1 MADAAGDAALL
12 YRLEGD
18 EFGVL
23 AAHDASRALELATRL
38 VHAFQAPL
46 AVGGLSLEL
55 GLAVGV
61 AVAGE
66 DADTIEELLRRAD
79 VALAAAKDDH
89 SGVALYAPDRDRF
102 SRRRLALMGDLRRAI
117 ADGEVRPYF
126 QPQVDLRTGVVT
138 GAEALVRWTRPDGS
152 MVPPLDFI
160 PSAERS
166 GLIKPLTVHVL
177 AGALDAQQRWAA
189 NGTNIRMAVNLS
201 ARSLLDPDLVGD
213 VEQALELAGAA
224 AAGLELEV
232 TESAIMAE
240 PDRARRTLQ
249 RLDEL
254 GVRLAIDDFGTGHS
268 SLAYLSRLPVH
279 VVKIDRS
286 FVLRLHDDPAAE
298 LIVRMTVDLG
308 HSLGL
313 TVVAEGIEDDDTRR
327 RVRDLGCDVAQGFL
341 WSPAVPADGFPG
353 AAAAVSA
360 RLLTAPA

>member
-1 MADAAGDAALL
+1 
-12 YRLEGD
+12 
-18 EFGVL
+18 
-23 AAHDASRALELATRL
+23 
-38 VHAFQAPL
+38 
-46 AVGGLSLEL
+46 
-55 GLAVGV
+55 
-61 AVAGE
+61 
-66 DADTIEELLRRAD
+66 
-79 VALAAAKDDH
+79 
-89 SGVALYAPDRDRF
+89 
-102 SRRRLALMGDLRRAI
+102 
-117 ADGEVRPYF
+117 
-126 QPQVDLRTGVVT
+126 
-138 GAEALVRWTRPDGS
+138 
-152 MVPPLDFI
+152 
-160 PSAERS
+160 
-166 GLIKPLTVHVL
+166 
-177 AGALDAQQRWAA
+177 
-189 NGTNIRMAVNLS
+189 VNLS